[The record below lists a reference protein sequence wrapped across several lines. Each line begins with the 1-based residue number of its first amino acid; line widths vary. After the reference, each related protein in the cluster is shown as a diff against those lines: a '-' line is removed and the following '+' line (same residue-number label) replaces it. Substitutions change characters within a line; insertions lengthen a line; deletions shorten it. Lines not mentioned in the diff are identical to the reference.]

1 MDNLK
6 FAQKRELCAL
16 TLFPYFYVFQN
27 CKKVCFVLSGLL
39 KGRKVDFHR
48 GVIFT

>member
-6 FAQKRELCAL
+6 FAQKSELCAL
-16 TLFPYFYVFQN
+16 TLFTYFYVFQN
-27 CKKVCFVLSGLL
+27 CTSLLVLSGLL